1 MDLRSSSPTVQQ
13 ETRKRGERKRKPRSE
28 ALPYSSWINMGF
40 PVGYSELLLPR
51 FLLHIALILGYVR
64 RFIFR
69 AFDAVGLGDLLDTDA
84 PWPENTGH
92 RNLDHDDHHHHH
104 GNLQQPRFR
113 SVSAMLIQEALPV
126 VRYEELVA
134 AGQHVGGSCAVCLCE
149 FEDAEEVRRLSNC
162 RHVFHR
168 GCLDR
173 WLEYDQRTCP
183 LCRTQLVGE
192 ETQDALDDQM
202 WAAAGVP
209 DSYYDDYYSFPF
221 VSPSPSSPSSLLLPH
236 QLFSSY

>member
-1 MDLRSSSPTVQQ
+1 MRVLCGVD
-13 ETRKRGERKRKPRSE
+13 
-28 ALPYSSWINMGF
+28 MGF
-40 PVGYSELLLPR
+40 PAGYSELLLLPR
-51 FLLHIALILGYVR
+51 ILLHIALILGSVR
-64 RFIFR
+64 RLVFWVFH
-69 AFDAVGLGDLLDTDA
+69 AVGLGDLVDSDA
-84 PWPENTGH
+84 PWPENSGH
-92 RNLDHDDHHHHH
+92 SQLDHHHHYH
-104 GNLQQPRFR
+104 QQPSQFR